1 MQTTKSS
8 KSSGYEN
15 ALPNGKT
22 QLRTKFGELLI
33 FQYISYVQSI
43 KHSPQGMS
51 VLLFPIILKV
61 KDLSRCLA
69 CCRLNF
75 CFTKIT
81 CRDCQNQQ
89 TIDMF
94 DSKVKKNRLDKGTLC
109 HTPKKICLEK
119 SVVPPVGR
127 KKIGSSYPRHAQNG
141 GISFNR
147 SGPAVPVQRP
157 GCEIWWC
164 ESCGNLGAETAGTC
178 SIWLQK

>member
-1 MQTTKSS
+1 
-8 KSSGYEN
+8 
-15 ALPNGKT
+15 
-22 QLRTKFGELLI
+22 
-33 FQYISYVQSI
+33 
-43 KHSPQGMS
+43 MS

-69 CCRLNF
+69 CCRLFYF

-94 DSKVKKNRLDKGTLC
+94 DSKVKKNRVDKGTLC

-119 SVVPPVGR
+119 SVVPPVAR

-141 GISFNR
+141 GISFNG
-147 SGPAVPVQRP
+147 SGPGVPVQRP

-178 SIWLQK
+178 SIWLQQKVEMNQNWMYNGVYIYIYIYVYDKYIYILIYIYKYIHI